1 MKKILI
7 ILTFVI
13 TVFSQITAKEALSTW
28 DRMSEMLIRSV
39 DKMPAKHFNY
49 SPIEP
54 LADFAKLVNHTSG
67 ANYMFANTVKLE
79 NPKIKVSGTS
89 KDQVLKDL
97 EHSFKFIREGIEK
110 LKDSDL
116 NEKINWFGRDMT
128 RLNAILTMTDHIQR
142 EYGKIITYLRLK
154 EIAPARSGGW

>member
-1 MKKILI
+1 MKKII
-7 ILTFVI
+7 VILTLVL
-13 TVFSQITAKEALSTW
+13 TVFSQITAKEALNTW
-28 DRMSEMLIRSV
+28 DRMSEMLLKSV

-67 ANYMFANTVKLE
+67 ANFMFAATVKLE
-79 NPKIKVSGTS
+79 NPKIKVNGTT
-89 KDQVLKDL
+89 KDIVMKDL
-97 EHSFKFIREGIEK
+97 EKSFKFIRNGIAQLNSSE
-110 LKDSDL
+110 L

-154 EIAPARSGGW
+154 GVAPVRSAGW